1 MDKKWKKILVFAL
14 VLTMLIP
21 AGSAVTVMADDDD
34 TTQAVTTE
42 GDAADS
48 GDDEEGGDDAELIAK
63 ITDEEALKFCEQI
76 AENDKFILYFDNG
89 EREDKDAEDTASSKL
104 GLYVKET
111 GKYWWTNPIN
121 AFADDTIINESKKS
135 TMKTA
140 QREQIASNVMIT
152 YAELAQNKR
161 TTKDQYS
168 KANASE
174 KSKTIKNGVQITYN
188 FTRPKITIPVTY
200 VLEENGLRVS
210 VETANIVEKN
220 TSDENGM
227 VVTNIALTPQFGA
240 APATDIDGNAVEG
253 YIVVPDGSGA
263 VIEYNNGKS
272 SYNTYDQK
280 IYGRDYTAVP
290 LSAPKVTDQ
299 AYLPLTAT
307 VCGNDGLVMI
317 ATDGDANVNAKAQ
330 VSGQANQSYNTTY
343 FSFELRSSDTY
354 YMSGDAGNKLTVFEK
369 GGIATPTISV
379 LYVPIT
385 NEEGVNY
392 ADVAKA
398 YREYLIE
405 NDGLTAVTE
414 EDKYNFYLD
423 IYGGVMKQQSI
434 LGIPIDLKTSMTSF
448 DETSEILKQLNNSG
462 VSDIVVGYNDWTN
475 KLIKQNISTKFKPSG
490 TLGGKGDY
498 KDLESYAD
506 SIGAEVYPTMN
517 NLTMNSSTW
526 GYWTFTNTAIRVS
539 NAYSRQSSYSIA
551 FGYEERGVSPAL
563 LTPNAYGKVFGEIL
577 DSFTDKGQTKLSY
590 GDYSTAL
597 VSDFLKRDKS
607 VRDRTRNTIVEGY
620 ENATNGGIDKILCDG
635 ANAYVIK
642 YASHITDVPIY
653 SSGYNI
659 TDYDIPLYEMV
670 VHGYVPYS
678 STSINKSSDAQES
691 FLLAVAYGAG
701 LHYDMIYER
710 VQEIA
715 DTDYDDLYYANYSAW
730 LSTAAK
736 QNAVAEQALKGVST
750 KTIKRFERN
759 GNVLTTVYD
768 GNGGSDVTV
777 VVDIGNATITVD
789 GVSLDMSEA
798 KMMGGLLS

>member
-21 AGSAVTVMADDDD
+21 ASSAFTVMADEDAD
-34 TTQAVTTE
+34 TAAVET
-42 GDAADS
+42 DS
-48 GDDEEGGDDAELIAK
+48 GDSDGGSDEDDDGEASKLIDK
-63 ITDEEALKFCEQI
+63 VTDEEALEYCEKV

-89 EREDKDAEDTASSKL
+89 EREDRDAEKTAASKL
-104 GLYVKET
+104 ALYVKET
-111 GKYWWTNPIN
+111 GKYWWTSPIN
-121 AFADDTIINESKKS
+121 AFADDTVINEAKKS
-135 TMKTA
+135 TMKDA
-140 QREQIASNVMIT
+140 QRKQVASNVILT
-152 YAELAQNKR
+152 YAELSQNKR

-168 KANASE
+168 KADASE
-174 KSKTIKNGVQITYN
+174 KSKTIKNGVQVTYT

-200 VLEENGLRVS
+200 VLEDNGLRVS
-210 VETANIVEKN
+210 VDTSSIVEKN
-220 TSDENGM
+220 SSEENGT

-240 APATDIDGNAVEG
+240 APATDIDGNKVEG
-253 YIVVPDGSGA
+253 YMIVPDGSGA

-272 SYNTYDQK
+272 GYNTFDQK
-280 IYGRDYTAVP
+280 VYGRDYTAVP

-307 VCGNDGLVMI
+307 VSGNDGLVMI
-317 ATDGDANVNAKAQ
+317 ATDGDANVNVKAQ
-330 VSGQANQSYNTTY
+330 VCGQSNQSYNTAY
-343 FSFELRSSDTY
+343 FSFELRSTDTY

-369 GGIATPTISV
+369 GDIGTPKISV
-379 LYVPIT
+379 LYVPIS
-385 NEEGVNY
+385 NDEGVNY
-392 ADVAKA
+392 ADVAKT
-398 YREYLIE
+398 YREYLE
-405 NDGLTAVTE
+405 KNDGLTASTE

-434 LGIPIDLKTSMTSF
+434 LGVPISLKTSMTSF
-448 DETSEILKQLNNSG
+448 DETTEILKGLSSDG

-490 TLGGKGDY
+490 TLGGKGDF
-498 KDLESYAD
+498 KDLEKYAD
-506 SIGAEVYPTMN
+506 SINAEIYPTMN

-551 FGYEERGVSPAL
+551 FGYEEKGVSPAL

-577 DSFTDKGQTKLSY
+577 DSFTDKGQSNISY

-620 ENATNGGIDKILCDG
+620 EEATNGGIDKILCDG

-653 SSGYNI
+653 SSGFNI
-659 TDYDIPLYEMV
+659 TDYDIPLYQMV

-678 STSINKSSDAQES
+678 STAINKSSDAQEA
-691 FLLAVAYGAG
+691 FLLSIAYGAG
-701 LHYDMIYER
+701 LHYDMIYEKG
-710 VQEIA
+710 QEIA
-715 DTDYDDLYYANYSAW
+715 DTDYDDLYYAYYDSW
-730 LSTAAK
+730 MDTAAK
-736 QNAVAEQALKGVST
+736 QNAVAQQALKKVST
-750 KTIKRFERN
+750 KTITKFERN

-768 GNGGSDVTV
+768 GGTTIVVDLDKVTV
-777 VVDIGNATITVD
+777 TVD